1 MIRLIG
7 TAYTS
12 IRPLDVAA
20 LLGASLAEVEELV
33 REKGWAVSDG
43 LIEPKEPF
51 PEEVNLASSE
61 CQIGKLTDFV
71 SFLEN

>member
-1 MIRLIG
+1 MARLIG

-20 LLGASLAEVEELV
+20 LLGISLVDVEVFV
-33 REKGWAVSDG
+33 TEKGWTISDG
-43 LIEPKEPF
+43 LIEPQEPP
-51 PEEVNLASSE
+51 PEEVTLVSSE